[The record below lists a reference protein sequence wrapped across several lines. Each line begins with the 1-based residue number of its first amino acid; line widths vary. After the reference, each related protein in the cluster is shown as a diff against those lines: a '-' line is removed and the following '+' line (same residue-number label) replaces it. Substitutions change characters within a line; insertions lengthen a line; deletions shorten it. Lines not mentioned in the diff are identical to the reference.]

1 MNLFV
6 SKLISGVL
14 QILLFSAI
22 PFIWWCFTKREQSFP
37 AWVGLKK
44 MDREKRTEMT
54 LWVMGVTFVFCL
66 LGVYIFHMMK
76 GAPMAVS
83 EFEGRGFSA
92 VPAILIYAIFSTA
105 FSEELFFR
113 GFLLK
118 RVANRFG
125 FAAGN
130 AVQAILFG
138 VLHGFFFFSAIG
150 PVKALIILVFTM
162 IIAALMGYINEK
174 KAAGSIFPSWIIH
187 AASNLFAALTVAF
200 SLL

>member
-1 MNLFV
+1 
-6 SKLISGVL
+6 
-14 QILLFSAI
+14 
-22 PFIWWCFTKREQSFP
+22 
-37 AWVGLKK
+37 
-44 MDREKRTEMT
+44 MT

-83 EFEGRGFSA
+83 EFEGKGFSV
-92 VPAILIYAIFSTA
+92 VPAIFIYAIFSTA

-118 RVANRFG
+118 RVADRFG
-125 FAAGN
+125 FVAGN

-138 VLHGFFFFSAIG
+138 VLHGFFFFSAISAL
-150 PVKALIILVFTM
+150 KSLIIILFTAM
-162 IIAALMGYINEK
+162 IAGLMGYINEK
-174 KAAGSIFPSWIIH
+174 KAAGSILPSWIIH
-187 AASNLFAALTVAF
+187 ASSNLFAALTVAF